1 MRGSAPV
8 TIKMTYQED
17 TQSCYSFPETSWWHC
32 LMCEI
37 FPSFP
42 SDFLPSCEATFVIE
56 SLGTRLHE
64 DYQTVIKYVIE
75 DRCLG
80 SKF

>member
-1 MRGSAPV
+1 MRGSSPV

-17 TQSCYSFPETSWWHC
+17 TQSCYSFPETSLWHC
-32 LMCEI
+32 LTCES

-42 SDFLPSCEATFVIE
+42 SDFPPSCEAAFVI
-56 SLGTRLHE
+56 GTRLHE

-75 DRCLG
+75 D
-80 SKF
+80 

>member
-1 MRGSAPV
+1 V
-8 TIKMTYQED
+8 IIKMTYQED
-17 TQSCYSFPETSWWHC
+17 TLSCYSFPETSRWLC

-42 SDFLPSCEATFVIE
+42 SDFLPSCKATFVI
-56 SLGTRLHE
+56 GTRLHE
-64 DYQTVIKYVIE
+64 HYQTVIKYVIE
-75 DRCLG
+75 DRCPC